1 MRKTSYNIKTEALK
15 NSYTDRK
22 SDVYILVSRHF
33 KQLHVCNVLTSRNVP
48 SDRKQGII
56 LRFRD
61 TSLWTAKQTSVLEQ
75 ITGCV

>member
-1 MRKTSYNIKTEALK
+1 MIKTSDNIKTEALK

-48 SDRKQGII
+48 SDRKQGI
-56 LRFRD
+56 
-61 TSLWTAKQTSVLEQ
+61 
-75 ITGCV
+75 